1 MVPETRRILFIIKEK
16 QTLMSDKKLFAIAL
30 NLIPGIGPK
39 RARTLVSYLGSVEKI
54 FTASKKELLEI
65 PGIGQLLA
73 KNITSEILEKAQK
86 ELDFCK
92 KNNIKTYFY
101 LDDDYPSNLK
111 NFEDSPVILYV
122 KGNANFDIRKKLA
135 VVGTRGITHYGDS
148 NCKQLI
154 KQLAEKGF
162 TPLII
167 SGLAHGIDTC
177 AHKAALENDLP
188 TIAVLGHG
196 LNMIYPASNR
206 ELAKKII
213 ENGGGLVTEF
223 NTTDKPEAKNF
234 VRRNRII
241 AALSNA
247 VIVVESPKKGGS
259 LITAEYAVGYS
270 KEIFTFPG
278 RVGDTHS
285 EGCNYLIK
293 TNRASL
299 IENASDL
306 IYQLS
311 WTAKPKVRQKEIL
324 PVLTNDEQKIVEILK
339 NVDIMNVDT
348 ISFETGLPINKVLSL
363 LFELEFKDVVK
374 ALPGRMYKLI

>member
-1 MVPETRRILFIIKEK
+1 MN
-16 QTLMSDKKLFAIAL
+16 DKKLYQIAL
-30 NLIPGIGPK
+30 NLIPGVGPK
-39 RARTLVSYLGSVEKI
+39 RARILVSYLGSVEKI

-73 KNITSEILEKAQK
+73 KKITSDILDKAQK
-86 ELDFCK
+86 ELDFCI
-92 KNNIKTYFY
+92 KNGIKIFFY
-101 LDDDYPSNLK
+101 LDKDYPSNLK

-122 KGNANFDIRKKLA
+122 KGNPNFNISKKLA
-135 VVGTRGITHYGDS
+135 IVGTRGITHYGDT

-154 KQLAEKGF
+154 KQLVEKGF

-177 AHKAALENDLP
+177 SHKSALENNLP
-188 TIAVLGHG
+188 TVAILGHG
-196 LNMIYPASNR
+196 LNRLYPAANR
-206 ELAKKII
+206 EIARKIVNSDGALI
-213 ENGGGLVTEF
+213 TEF

-241 AALSNA
+241 AALADA

-278 RVGDTHS
+278 RVGDIHS

-306 IYQLS
+306 IYQMS

-324 PVLTNDEQKIVEILK
+324 PTLTDEEQKIVDILK
-339 NVDIMNVDT
+339 NIELMNVDT
-348 ISFETGLPINKVLSL
+348 ISFQTGLPINKVLSL

>member
-1 MVPETRRILFIIKEK
+1 
-16 QTLMSDKKLFAIAL
+16 MSDKKVYQIAL
-30 NLIPGIGPK
+30 NLIPGVGPK
-39 RARTLVSYLGSVEKI
+39 RARTLVSYIGSVEKI

-73 KNITSEILEKAQK
+73 KNINSDILEKAQK
-86 ELDFCK
+86 ELDFCA
-92 KNNIKTYFY
+92 KNDIKTFFY
-101 LDDDYPSNLK
+101 LDKDYPASLK
-111 NFEDSPVILYV
+111 NYEDSPIILYV
-122 KGNANFDIRKKLA
+122 KGNLNFDISKKLA
-135 VVGTRGITHYGDS
+135 IVGTRGITHYGDA
-148 NCKQLI
+148 NCKKLI
-154 KQLAEKGF
+154 KQLVEKGF

-177 AHKAALENDLP
+177 AHRSALENSLP
-188 TIAVLGHG
+188 TVAILGHG
-196 LNMIYPASNR
+196 LNMVYPASNR
-206 ELAKKII
+206 ELARKII
-213 ENGGGLVTEF
+213 ESGGGLITEF
-223 NTTDKPEAKNF
+223 NSTDKPEAKNF

-241 AALSNA
+241 AALADA

-299 IENASDL
+299 IENAADL

-324 PVLTNDEQKIVEILK
+324 PVLTDEEQKIVDILK

>member
-1 MVPETRRILFIIKEK
+1 M
-16 QTLMSDKKLFAIAL
+16 
-30 NLIPGIGPK
+30 
-39 RARTLVSYLGSVEKI
+39 
-54 FTASKKELLEI
+54 
-65 PGIGQLLA
+65 
-73 KNITSEILEKAQK
+73 
-86 ELDFCK
+86 
-92 KNNIKTYFY
+92 
-101 LDDDYPSNLK
+101 
-111 NFEDSPVILYV
+111 
-122 KGNANFDIRKKLA
+122 
-135 VVGTRGITHYGDS
+135 
-148 NCKQLI
+148 
-154 KQLAEKGF
+154 
-162 TPLII
+162 
-167 SGLAHGIDTC
+167 
-177 AHKAALENDLP
+177 
-188 TIAVLGHG
+188 
-196 LNMIYPASNR
+196 
-206 ELAKKII
+206 
-213 ENGGGLVTEF
+213 
-223 NTTDKPEAKNF
+223 
-234 VRRNRII
+234 
-241 AALSNA
+241 SNA